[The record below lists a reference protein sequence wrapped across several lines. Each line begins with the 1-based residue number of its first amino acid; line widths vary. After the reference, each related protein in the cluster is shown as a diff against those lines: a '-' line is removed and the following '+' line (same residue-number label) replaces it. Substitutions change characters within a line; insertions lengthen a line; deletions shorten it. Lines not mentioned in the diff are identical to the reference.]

1 MENFV
6 AFDIL
11 PNGLMIFKNKKVEY
25 INQHILDILNISF
38 LSKKNSID
46 IIMKTM
52 EITDEDGLFYFFINN
67 DYFIHNGRVVQ
78 IEHTR
83 YDELEIFAFML
94 INHSLIKA
102 EADCNIKKS
111 KKINIDQKIA
121 EHFKLHNIRKV
132 GVLTFYKGLPLKNIG
147 HIIRIN
153 SDSIEVRV
161 DSKHKI
167 SLKERDD
174 ILLIVNKKRRS
185 SALHGYVTEK
195 NNNTFIIKNFTLTK
209 DDMHLRNAVRIKP
222 EQDMQIKIG
231 TKEFQIYDISE
242 NGISIYIDSIEDE
255 DLLKNKKSIDLLF
268 NNKTLHVNIEYLK
281 TIVNDNGCVLKI
293 IFSMF
298 NTGDVALQIKNY
310 IVKRQNEIIKEIHNY
325 LKQDKNDNLK

>member
-1 MENFV
+1 M
-6 AFDIL
+6 
-11 PNGLMIFKNKKVEY
+11 
-25 INQHILDILNISF
+25 
-38 LSKKNSID
+38 
-46 IIMKTM
+46 
-52 EITDEDGLFYFFINN
+52 
-67 DYFIHNGRVVQ
+67 Q

-94 INHSLIKA
+94 INPSLIKA

-153 SDSIEVRV
+153 SDSIEIRV

-167 SLKERDD
+167 SLKERND

-209 DDMHLRNAVRIKP
+209 DNMHLRNAVRIKP

-281 TIVNDNGCVLKI
+281 TIFNDNGCVLKI

-310 IVKRQNEIIKEIHNY
+310 IAKRQNEIIKEIHNY
-325 LKQDKNDNLK
+325 LKQDKK